1 MKKNQYLQKGWETIS
16 KQKAVIA
23 IAVLVILMMFFKTQF
38 FTAYNWMN
46 MLRSAVILEIIG
58 FGVTM
63 AVLCA
68 GCDLSVGG
76 TMCLGGV
83 IAVLLLNHGLP
94 IWVAFLG
101 GSIAGAL
108 VGLINGFLVV
118 KQRTEPF
125 IITLGMGILIK
136 GICQQLTDAHP
147 LSCKNVSFMKIAN
160 GKIGGQ
166 IPVLIIIMIVLLVI
180 FFLILQFTSYGR
192 NCYAIGGNY
201 EVAKN
206 SGINVVAIK
215 WSAFVISGAVAAL
228 AGVLLSSRMNTAS
241 SVYGDNTGMLVNCG
255 VVIGGTSFAGGIGG
269 IFESFIGI
277 FVLQL
282 MSNCMDCLNIDAYV
296 QQLLQ
301 GILIVLI
308 IGFDCFGRK
317 IKRERV

>member
-1 MKKNQYLQKGWETIS
+1 MVQKKYGNKIWNALS
-16 KQKAVIA
+16 KQKAVLAIIA
-23 IAVLVILMMFFKTQF
+23 LMIFMMFFKTEF

-46 MLRSAVILEIIG
+46 MFRSAAVLEIIG

-63 AVLCA
+63 SVLCA

-83 IAVLLLNHGLP
+83 VAVLMMNSGMP
-94 IWVAFLG
+94 IPVAFLG
-101 GSIAGAL
+101 AVASGAL
-108 VGLINGFLVV
+108 VGLVNGFLVV
-118 KQRTEPF
+118 KQKTEPF
-125 IITLGMGILIK
+125 IITLGMGMLIK

-147 LSCKNVSFMKIAN
+147 LACKNLEFIQISN
-160 GKIGGQ
+160 GKLG
-166 IPVLIIIMIVLLVI
+166 PVPLLIIYMIVLLVI
-180 FFLILQFTSYGR
+180 FACILQFTSYGR

-201 EVAKN
+201 DVAKN

-215 WSAFVISGAVAAL
+215 WSTFIISGAIAAM

-269 IFESFIGI
+269 VIESFIGI

-282 MSNCMDCLNIDAYV
+282 MSNCMDCLGIGEYY

-301 GILIVLI
+301 GILIVII
-308 IGFDCFGRK
+308 IGADCFGRK
-317 IKRERV
+317 IKREHV

>member
-1 MKKNQYLQKGWETIS
+1 MKNNQLLYKIWKIVT
-16 KQKAVIA
+16 KQKSVL
-23 IAVLVILMMFFKTQF
+23 AVLVLVSLMLFFDTQF
-38 FTAYNWMN
+38 FTPYNWLN
-46 MLRSAVILEIIG
+46 MLRSAAILEIIG
-58 FGVTM
+58 LGVTM

-83 IAVLLLNHGLP
+83 VAIMIMNAGMP
-94 IWVAFLG
+94 IGVAFLG
-101 GSIAGAL
+101 GILSGA
-108 VGLINGFLVV
+108 VIGGVNGYLVV
-118 KQRTEPF
+118 KQKTEAF
-125 IITLGMGILIK
+125 IITLGMGMLVK
-136 GICQQLTDAHP
+136 GVCQQLTNAHP
-147 LSCKNVSFMKIAN
+147 LPCKNPDFMKISN
-160 GKIGGQ
+160 GKLFGH
-166 IPVLIIIMIVLLVI
+166 IPSLIIFMLVLLAV
-180 FFLILQFTSYGR
+180 FYCILRFTGYGR

-206 SGINVVAIK
+206 SGINVIAIK
-215 WSAFVISGAVAAL
+215 WSAFVISGAIAAL

-269 IFESFIGI
+269 VIESFIGI

-282 MSNCMDCLNIDAYV
+282 MSNCMDCLNIDAYK

-317 IKRERV
+317 RKREQV

>member
-1 MKKNQYLQKGWETIS
+1 MKKEHYVGKIWRLIS
-16 KQKAVIA
+16 RQKAVLA
-23 IAVLVILMMFFKTQF
+23 IIGLIVLMLFFDTQF
-38 FTAYNWMN
+38 FTTYNWMN
-46 MLRSAVILEIIG
+46 MFRSVAVMEMIG

-83 IAVLLLNHGLP
+83 VAVLMINAGMP
-94 IWVAFLG
+94 IPLAFAGGILTGAVA
-101 GSIAGAL
+101 GS
-108 VGLINGFLVV
+108 INGFLVV
-118 KQRTEPF
+118 KQKTEPF
-125 IITLGMGILIK
+125 IITLGMGMLLK
-136 GICQQLTDAHP
+136 GICQQLTNARP
-147 LSCKNVSFMKIAN
+147 LACKNTEFMMIAN
-160 GKIGGQ
+160 AKYFG
-166 IPVLIIIMIVLLVI
+166 IPALVI
-180 FFLILQFTSYGR
+180 FMLVMLVIFYCILRFTSYGR

-215 WSAFVISGAVAAL
+215 WSTFVISGAVAAF
-228 AGVLLSSRMNTAS
+228 AGILLSSRMNTAS

-269 IFESFIGI
+269 IVESFIGI

-282 MSNCMDCLNIDAYV
+282 MTNCMDCLNISAYT

-301 GILIVLI
+301 GVLIVLI
-308 IGFDCFGRK
+308 IGLDCFGRK
-317 IKRERV
+317 RKRERV

>member
-1 MKKNQYLQKGWETIS
+1 MKKNQFIWKTWNIVS
-16 KQKAVIA
+16 KQKAVLAMIG
-23 IAVLVILMMFFKTQF
+23 LVTFMLFFDTQF
-38 FTAYNWMN
+38 FTAYNWLN
-46 MLRSAVILEIIG
+46 MLRSAAILEIIG

-83 IAVLLLNHGLP
+83 VAIMMINAGLP
-94 IWVAFLG
+94 IGLAFLG
-101 GSIAGAL
+101 GILSGAV
-108 VGLINGFLVV
+108 VGFINGYLVV
-118 KQRTEPF
+118 KQKTEAF
-125 IITLGMGILIK
+125 IITLGMGMLVK
-136 GICQQLTDAHP
+136 GICQQLTNAHP
-147 LSCKNVSFMKIAN
+147 LPSKNPDFMKISN
-160 GKIGGQ
+160 GKFLGQ
-166 IPVLIIIMIVLLVI
+166 IPSLIIFMLVILVI
-180 FFLILQFTSYGR
+180 FYCILRFTGYGR
-192 NCYAIGGNY
+192 SCYAIGGNY

-215 WSAFVISGAVAAL
+215 WSAFVISGAIAAF

-269 IFESFIGI
+269 VVESFVGI
-277 FVLQL
+277 FVMQL
-282 MSNCMDCLNIDAYV
+282 MSNCMDCLNIDAYK

-317 IKRERV
+317 RKREQV